1 MTQAFGSAAGVQD
14 SYKRQA
20 HPGEEPRS
28 SPPPQIVPV
37 KRKPEVAAWV
47 SLLRGNSFA
56 TALFSG
62 WVPSL
67 PQHPRDQS
75 VKLCKHCCLPDAA
88 GVSPGLFQNQIPRP
102 PRTGAPRGPALLT
115 PGNPTFCWAPAHCCP
130 RPQLSSSS
138 LTGTQWVPNCPQ
150 ARPTLSSRLFP
161 LNCFCPEL
169 CLLVALG
176 NSRTP
181 INHS

>member
-88 GVSPGLFQNQIPRP
+88 GVSPGLFQNPIPRP
-102 PRTGAPRGPALLT
+102 PSQALLPQVGSS
-115 PGNPTFCWAPAHCCP
+115 PGHDQTQMSEDRCTQRSSFADPWQPHLLLGP
-130 RPQLSSSS
+130 RPLLS
-138 LTGTQWVPNCPQ
+138 
-150 ARPTLSSRLFP
+150 PTTAFFIFSHRHSMGPKLSSRP
-161 LNCFCPEL
+161 GP
-169 CLLVALG
+169 
-176 NSRTP
+176 
-181 INHS
+181 HSPQGYSP